1 MALWLNCPI
10 MISYQKTKKES
21 WYMNRYTKK
30 KIKDLRK
37 TKKKVWFPFFWAFD
51 RYLQSI
57 KYNST
62 H

>member
-21 WYMNRYTKK
+21 WYN
-30 KIKDLRK
+30 K
-37 TKKKVWFPFFWAFD
+37 TKKKKILKKLLNDNNFSFFWAFD

-57 KYNST
+57 KYNSA
-62 H
+62 

>member
-21 WYMNRYTKK
+21 WYK
-30 KIKDLRK
+30 K
-37 TKKKVWFPFFWAFD
+37 TKKKRLKKLLIDNNFPFFWAFD

-57 KYNST
+57 KYNSA
-62 H
+62 

>member
-21 WYMNRYTKK
+21 WYNKTKK
-30 KIKDLRK
+30 KIL
-37 TKKKVWFPFFWAFD
+37 KKLLNDNNFSFFWAFD

-57 KYNST
+57 KYNSA
-62 H
+62 